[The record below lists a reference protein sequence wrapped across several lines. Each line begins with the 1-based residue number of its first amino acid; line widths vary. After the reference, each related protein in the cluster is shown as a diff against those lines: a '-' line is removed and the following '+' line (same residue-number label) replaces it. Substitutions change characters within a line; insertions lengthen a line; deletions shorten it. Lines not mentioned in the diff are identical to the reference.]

1 MSYGNTGNSQYSG
14 ITTGQLNQF
23 ESSIP
28 KGYSGVPQEVASGGS
43 GSEIQP
49 TTPVVIAPGGTNFS
63 YDFTTETYLLAGSN
77 STLNLSPSNG
87 ARPVDVNVQLS
98 GHDTITLNHGADAV
112 LDKGGYNHITT
123 SGGNDTVTSAGH
135 NLITVHG
142 SHNVIYGNSEDTINL
157 GFSSGTVVDAGPGPE
172 TITGGVNSFI
182 SGGGNTSISGG
193 FGNTVSLMGHDTL
206 GGGSTGAFNDTV
218 SVAANSHALVKAQDS
233 ANMDITVQ
241 AGRHAH
247 TGGDTGQDTIFGGS
261 NTVVHV
267 GNLGA
272 ITGSS
277 VDPSNS
283 KLTEVHFASGDTL
296 YVHNVTL
303 DLGNNH
309 TKSIS

>member
-1 MSYGNTGNSQYSG
+1 MPYNTTGNTQYAG
-14 ITTGQLNQF
+14 VTTAQLNQF
-23 ESSIP
+23 ESSLP
-28 KGYSGVPQEVASGGS
+28 KGYSGVPQEVASGAS

-63 YDFTTETYLLAGSN
+63 YDFTTESYLLAGSN
-77 STLNLSPSNG
+77 STLDLSPSNG
-87 ARPVDVNVQLS
+87 AKPVDVNVQLS

-112 LDKGGYNHITT
+112 LDTGGYNHITT
-123 SGGNDTVTSAGH
+123 NGGHDTVTSAGH
-135 NLITVHG
+135 NLITANG
-142 SHNVIYGNSEDTINL
+142 NHNVIYGNGEDTINL
-157 GFSSGTVVDAGPGPE
+157 GISVGTVVDAGNDPE

-182 SGGGNTSISGG
+182 NGGGHSSISGG
-193 FGNTVSLMGHDTL
+193 YGNTVTLTGHDTL

-218 SVAANSHALVKAQDS
+218 SVAANSHALVKAQNS
-233 ANMDITVQ
+233 SNMDITVQ

-247 TGGDTGQDTIFGGS
+247 TGGDTAQDTIFGGS

-267 GNLGA
+267 GSLGA
-272 ITGSS
+272 FTTS
-277 VDPSNS
+277 VDPNNS